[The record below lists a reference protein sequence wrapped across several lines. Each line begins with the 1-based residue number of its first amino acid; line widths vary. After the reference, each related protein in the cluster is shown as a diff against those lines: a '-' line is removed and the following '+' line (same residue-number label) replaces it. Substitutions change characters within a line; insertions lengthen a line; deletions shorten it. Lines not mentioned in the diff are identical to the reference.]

1 MNSRLSVGVDEAG
14 RGCVLGPLVVAT
26 VAATPADLR
35 HFRNWNVRDSK
46 IVPAKERTDLA
57 ERIKERCW
65 FDVRVAVPSQIDEA
79 VRDRSRTLNG
89 LEMELMADLLRTFRS
104 AHVDRDAVAIID
116 APSINAKGFGKKLH
130 DACGWN
136 DIDTFRAMHKADA
149 RHRAVGAASII
160 AKFER
165 ERLLD
170 LIKQELGID
179 FGCGYPHDKQ
189 TIAFVNKMK
198 TAPKGLGAV
207 HVRWS
212 WATAHRS

>member
-1 MNSRLSVGVDEAG
+1 MGVDEAG

-35 HFRNWNVRDSK
+35 RFRDWNVRDSK
-46 IVPAKERTDLA
+46 IVPPKQRDELA
-57 ERIKERCW
+57 ARIKERCW
-65 FDVRVAVPSQIDEA
+65 FDLRVATSPTIDIA

-89 LEMELMADLLRTFRS
+89 LEMELMADLLRTFRG
-104 AHVDRDAVAIID
+104 AHPGRDAVAIID
-116 APSINAKGFGKKLH
+116 APSINAAGFGKKLH
-130 DACGWN
+130 DASGWN
-136 DIDTFRAMHKADA
+136 DIDGFRAMHRADA
-149 RHRAVGAASII
+149 RHRVVGAASII

-165 ERLLD
+165 ERLLAE
-170 LIKQELGID
+170 IKKELGID
-179 FGCGYPHDKQ
+179 FGCGYPHDAQ

-212 WATAHRS
+212 WATAQLL